1 MDLMTDVR
9 WALVNQLVQYPG
21 TLCDQLARTV
31 ASTISD
37 HLNGSTTTDTTNET
51 SFSGFENGEGAT

>member
-1 MDLMTDVR
+1 MTDVR
-9 WALVNQLVQYPG
+9 WALVDQLVQYSG

-31 ASTISD
+31 ASTISE

-51 SFSGFENGEGAT
+51 SVSGLENGEWAT